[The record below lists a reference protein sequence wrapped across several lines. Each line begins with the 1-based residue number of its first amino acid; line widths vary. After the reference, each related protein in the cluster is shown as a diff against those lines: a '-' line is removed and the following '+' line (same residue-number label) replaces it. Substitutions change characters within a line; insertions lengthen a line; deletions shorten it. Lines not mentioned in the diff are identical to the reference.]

1 MAPSRRMLDKQR
13 KTNMD
18 LTRLVQAGQPRAE
31 GIVNAC
37 VPQADAQGY
46 VAEIRRLWLE
56 ARDKILA
63 IGQYLAL
70 AKETLPHGTYEAMIE
85 SQLPFRAMTARKIRA
100 IYDAVRAHILE
111 PDQVPGHYTTAYALV
126 VLRPE
131 EIQMARA
138 RRLVRPDV
146 TMREITALRDELR
159 GGDERRTV
167 LETERKR
174 ALRDMERIRTRLI
187 EIEAELETIEAEPEA
202 LAAE

>member
-1 MAPSRRMLDKQR
+1 M
-13 KTNMD
+13 
-18 LTRLVQAGQPRAE
+18 
-31 GIVNAC
+31 
-37 VPQADAQGY
+37 PQADAQGY

-85 SQLPFRAMTARKIRA
+85 LQLPFRAMTARKIRA

-126 VLRPE
+126 VLRPD